1 MTYQEIIALHP
12 HPSTL
17 NRNAALRC
25 IEECLD
31 CSASCT
37 ACADD
42 SLSEDDSREMTRVIR
57 LNLDCADVCDTTRR
71 IVIRQ
76 TTPGFHV
83 IRAALETCVASCVAC
98 AEECDLHADH
108 HEHCRLCAEVCRR
121 CEQACRELLA
131 TLV

>member
-1 MTYQEIIALHP
+1 
-12 HPSTL
+12 
-17 NRNAALRC
+17 
-25 IEECLD
+25 D

-76 TTPGFHV
+76 TTPDFHV
-83 IRAALETCVASCVAC
+83 IRAALETCVASCIAC
-98 AEECDLHADH
+98 AEECDLHAH
-108 HEHCRLCAEVCRR
+108 HPEHCQLCAEVCRR